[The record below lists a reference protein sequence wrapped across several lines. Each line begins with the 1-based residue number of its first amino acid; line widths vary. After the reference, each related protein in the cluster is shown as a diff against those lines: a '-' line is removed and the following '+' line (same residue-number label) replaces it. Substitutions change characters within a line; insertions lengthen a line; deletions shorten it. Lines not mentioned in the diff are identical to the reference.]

1 MDAASLACVLKNSHS
16 QWSED
21 KALLPALLQAAG
33 GRPGTFVELGA
44 LDGVTYS
51 NSEPYRLQSRN
62 LRLVR
67 PRLLSP
73 FLTDAHRSCHNI
85 IAPQRSHWSAV
96 TTGRAS

>member
-21 KALLPALLQAAG
+21 KALLPALLKAAG
-33 GRPGTFVELGA
+33 NRPGTFVELGA

-73 FLTDAHRSCHNI
+73 FLTDACASAPPYTAPVI
-85 IAPQRSHWSAV
+85 I
-96 TTGRAS
+96 